1 MESQAK
7 MGSFRKRNTTEECQA
22 VYGSSVPSLF
32 LTFSFKSVKTS
43 LASVEDSSEE
53 EALIWSG
60 ANLWDSVC
68 KELET

>member
-1 MESQAK
+1 
-7 MGSFRKRNTTEECQA
+7 MGLFRERNTTELCQI
-22 VYGSSVPSLF
+22 VYGSNVPSLF